1 MSNNI
6 YIEKQI
12 SKFNKKIFVGSDKSI
27 SIRTI
32 LLASQAVGISKITN
46 LLESEDVLNTLKTVE
61 KLGIVYKKEGYTCSI
76 EGFGLNGFNTQ
87 KKITVNAGNSGT
99 LARLI
104 LGLLVKSKK
113 RVKLIGDKSLSKRDF
128 SRVINPLRK
137 FGVNIKSRKNMLPIE
152 ILGSKFLRP
161 ITYNENIGSA
171 QVKSCM
177 ILAALNTPGISIFN
191 ARASRNHTELM
202 LKFLKYP
209 IKIKKKREY
218 EIISVKGLSQ
228 FKGFNYTVPGD
239 ISSASF
245 FIVLTLLSKKSKIV
259 IQNVNVNESRIGII
273 NILNKMGAD
282 IKLVRKKI
290 YKGEKIANIHV
301 KSKDNL
307 KAINCPPKLNSS
319 AIDEF
324 LIIFLVAA
332 KSKGISKF
340 KNLGEMNKKES
351 KRLDLGIKFL
361 RSIGIKV
368 ERFKD
373 NINIHGNPK
382 LVLSKNFEMKNFLK
396 DHRIFFL
403 SCITALTLGGKWKIT
418 DKDSI
423 NTSFPD
429 FLKILKKIGAE
440 IHWKE
445 EKT

>member
-1 MSNNI
+1 MPNHI
-6 YIEKQI
+6 LIEKQI
-12 SKFNKKIFVGSDKSI
+12 SKFNKKIVVSSDKSI
-27 SIRTI
+27 SIRSI
-32 LLASQAVGISKITN
+32 LLASQAVGISKISN
-46 LLESEDVLNTLKTVE
+46 LLESEDVLNALKAIK
-61 KLGIVYKKEGYTCSI
+61 KLGIHYRKSGNTYII
-76 EGFGLNGFNTQ
+76 EGFGLNGFDTQ

-137 FGVNIKSRKNMLPIE
+137 FGVNIKSKKNLLPIE
-152 ILGSKFLRP
+152 ILGSEFLRP
-161 ITYNENIGSA
+161 ITYDENIGSA

-177 ILAALNTPGISIFN
+177 ILAALNTPGVSVFN
-191 ARASRNHTELM
+191 TRASRNHTELM
-202 LKFLKYP
+202 LKSLKYP
-209 IKIKKKREY
+209 LKIKKKGSNELI
-218 EIISVKGLSQ
+218 EIQGLSQ
-228 FKGFNYTVPGD
+228 FKGFDYKVPGD

-245 FIVLTLLSKKSKIV
+245 FIVLTLLSKKSEIV
-259 IQNVNVNESRIGII
+259 IKNVNVNKSRIGII
-273 NILNKMGAD
+273 NILNKMGAN
-282 IKLVRKKI
+282 IKLKRKKT

-301 KSKDNL
+301 KSKENL

-351 KRLDLGIKFL
+351 KRLDLGVKFL
-361 RSIGIKV
+361 KSIGIKV
-368 ERFKD
+368 DRLKD
-373 NINIHGNPK
+373 NINIHGNPN
-382 LVLSKNFEMKNFLK
+382 LILYKNFEIKNFLK

-403 SCITALTLGGKWKIT
+403 SCITALTLGGKWKIN

-423 NTSFPD
+423 KTSFPN
-429 FLKILKKIGAE
+429 FLEILKKIGAQ
-440 IHWKE
+440 IH
-445 EKT
+445 